1 MKNPVKKII
10 GICLVATLFS
20 SLLVSCTTTDEETQS
35 PATKTVPAAETMQV
49 IETTPAKTPENT
61 TLQPMTITDQLGR
74 QVTIT
79 SPAPQRIV
87 SLAPSNTEILFALGL
102 EDRLFGVTDYCNYPP
117 EAEEKKSVGGF
128 STANIEE
135 IVAIGA
141 DLILATSIHKDEVV
155 PQLEAKGLTVVVVAP
170 ETLNEVLDGIRL
182 IGLVTGEEEKAAV
195 LLNDIRG
202 RIDTI
207 TEKIA
212 GLPEEDRV
220 PVFYLTWHDPLKTSG
235 GDTLINELIKTAGGE
250 NIFAEVSGADTVDLE
265 VLISRNPEVMIA
277 GIGMGTGEEDTLQ
290 FLETESRLKDTEA
303 AINGRIHGIH
313 MDLTG
318 RPGPRIVDGLEQ
330 FARCIHPEIFGQPD
344 DN

>member
-1 MKNPVKKII
+1 MKNLIKKIS
-10 GICLVATLFS
+10 GVCLVVI
-20 SLLVSCTTTDEETQS
+20 LVSGLLISCTATEEETQS
-35 PATKTVPAAETMQV
+35 STTTTKPVTETTLAETPKN
-49 IETTPAKTPENT
+49 TTP
-61 TLQPMTITDQLGR
+61 QPITITDQAGR
-74 QVTIT
+74 QVTLKT
-79 SPAPQRIV
+79 TAPQRIV

-102 EDRLFGVTDYCNYPP
+102 EDRIFGVTDYCDYPP
-117 EAEEKKSVGGF
+117 EAREKKSVGGY

-170 ETLNEVLDGIRL
+170 KTFDEVLEGIHL
-182 IGLVTGEEEKAAV
+182 IGLVTGEEEKAAT
-195 LLNDIRG
+195 LINEMRG
-202 RIDTI
+202 RIDAI

-212 GLPEEDRV
+212 GLTDEEKV

-235 GDTLINELIKTAGGE
+235 GDTLINEFITTAGGK
-250 NIFAEVSGADTVDLE
+250 NIFSEVSGADTVDLE
-265 VLISRNPEVMIA
+265 ALISRNPEVMIA
-277 GIGMGTGEEDTLQ
+277 GTGMGTGEEKTLQ
-290 FLETESRLKDTEA
+290 FLKTESRLKDTEA
-303 AINGRIHGIH
+303 AINGRIYGINI
-313 MDLTG
+313 DLTG

>member
-1 MKNPVKKII
+1 
-10 GICLVATLFS
+10 
-20 SLLVSCTTTDEETQS
+20 
-35 PATKTVPAAETMQV
+35 
-49 IETTPAKTPENT
+49 
-61 TLQPMTITDQLGR
+61 MTITDQLGR
-74 QVTIT
+74 QVTLT
-79 SPAPQRIV
+79 TPTPQRIV

-102 EDRLFGVTDYCNYPP
+102 EDRLFGVTDYCDYPP

-135 IVAIGA
+135 IVATNA
-141 DLILATSIHKDEVV
+141 DLILATSKHKDKVV
-155 PQLEAKGLTVVVVAP
+155 PQLEAKGLTVVVIAP
-170 ETLNEVLDGIRL
+170 ETFDEVLEGIQL
-182 IGLVTGEEEKAAV
+182 IGLVTGEEEKAAA
-195 LLNDIRG
+195 LLNDMRG
-202 RIDTI
+202 RINTI
-207 TEKIA
+207 TETIA
-212 GLPEEDRV
+212 GLPEEERV

-235 GDTLINELIKTAGGE
+235 GDTLINELIITAGGK

-277 GIGMGTGEEDTLQ
+277 GTGMGSGEEETLR
-290 FLETESRLKDTEA
+290 FLKTESRLKDIEA
-303 AINGRIHGIH
+303 SINGRIYGIN